1 EKLVRWLQSQ
11 DLTVLVDPSED
22 NELGED
28 GQVVGPVFMPDVG
41 RFDAAHL
48 STQTDFIICLG
59 GDGTVLKAAQY
70 FDDSTPI
77 PPTVAFGLGS
87 LGFLAPFDPSQ
98 CQSMITRVLEAYRR
112 PISVTLRTRLR
123 GEVYSREGQLERVF
137 YSLNEFIVNRGISGV
152 LSTLEVFVDGQLVT
166 TAQGDGLIVAS
177 PSGSTAYNISAG
189 GCMVS
194 PLVPATLITPIAP
207 HSLSFRPILTS
218 ASSEIAVRF
227 SRPEKSSSLKCFGGC
242 RAMWQRK

>member
-1 EKLVRWLQSQ
+1 E
-11 DLTVLVDPSED
+11 
-22 NELGED
+22 
-28 GQVVGPVFMPDVG
+28 
-41 RFDAAHL
+41 
-48 STQTDFIICLG
+48 
-59 GDGTVLKAAQY
+59 
-70 FDDSTPI
+70 
-77 PPTVAFGLGS
+77 AF
-87 LGFLAPFDPSQ
+87 
-98 CQSMITRVLEAYRR
+98 RR

-152 LSTLEVFVDGQLVT
+152 LSTLEVFVDGELVT

-218 ASSEIAVRF
+218 ASSEITVRIPDTARADGWMSHDATEAVVMKKGTFVKLSTASIPLPTVNQRELDGDWFQSIRDKLNWNLRTLQTPYHEHQSSELVEDQSTHQFASSAAANPSPTRF
-227 SRPEKSSSLKCFGGC
+227 FTLPTSRAKDESGSSKGDSPPSSPI
-242 RAMWQRK
+242 

>member
-1 EKLVRWLQSQ
+1 MKNAFLQCTEHLVEWLQSQ
-11 DLTVLVDPSED
+11 GLTVLVDPTED
-22 NELGED
+22 MELGDD
-28 GQVVGPVFMPDVG
+28 GQVVGPVFMPNVG
-41 RFDAAHL
+41 RFDAHTLA
-48 STQTDFIICLG
+48 TQTDFIICLG

-70 FDDSTPI
+70 FDDSAPI
-77 PPTVAFGLGS
+77 PPTLAFGLGS
-87 LGFLAPFDPSQ
+87 LGFLAPFDPDQS
-98 CQSMITRVLEAYRR
+98 QSMISRVLEAYRR

-123 GEVYSREGQLERVF
+123 GEVYSRKGQLERVF

-218 ASSEIAVRF
+218 ASSEITV
-227 SRPEKSSSLKCFGGC
+227 SLP
-242 RAMWQRK
+242 